1 MKGEAMRTKGKKQE
15 EPSAESLRE
24 MPEHDFSKAAKRER
38 GHYYKRIVADG
49 GYWAGPEGSQR
60 WYPVGKGGR
69 PKKDSSVEPSSPHS
83 IRLPDSLWKRLDK
96 EAKKVGVTRHA
107 LLRKIIIDVLS
118 QSGSRVKSA
127 SRKRARK
134 VA

>member
-1 MKGEAMRTKGKKQE
+1 MKTGSKHER
-15 EPSAESLRE
+15 PSAESRRE

-38 GHYYKRIVADG
+38 GYHYKKIAADG
-49 GYWAGPEGSQR
+49 GYWAGPEGSLR

-69 PKKDSSVEPSSPHS
+69 PKKDSGVEPSSPHS

-107 LLRKIIIDVLS
+107 LLRKIIVDVLA
-118 QSGSRVKSA
+118 KADSA
-127 SRKRARK
+127 DKPAPRKRARK

>member
-1 MKGEAMRTKGKKQE
+1 
-15 EPSAESLRE
+15 

-38 GHYYKRIVADG
+38 GYHYKKITADG
-49 GYWAGPEGSQR
+49 GYWAGPEGSLR

-69 PKKDSSVEPSSPHS
+69 PKKDSGVESSSPHS
-83 IRLPDSLWKRLDK
+83 IRLPDSLWERLDK

-107 LLRKIIIDVLS
+107 FLRKIVVDVLA
-118 QSGSRVKSA
+118 KADSA
-127 SRKRARK
+127 AKPRKRARK